1 MLLFI
6 LFTLIIG
13 FLLIF
18 ISKNTSW
25 LDREI
30 ANVLAY
36 ILSMLAIIYV
46 AYKKIN
52 KIDEI
57 ESVFSFR
64 VGGVKKYLFIIPLTL
79 VMMLWVDFFASLI
92 PMPDW
97 AIKLFEEAF
106 NLSIP
111 NIILISIFAPLLEEI
126 LVRGL
131 VLRGY
136 LLNYTPN
143 KAVIASAVF
152 FGAIHMN
159 PWQFVAG
166 FIAGLF
172 LGYLYYK
179 TKSLFSSILVHLTN
193 NSLAVVFSLYYTNA
207 DASFKDMLGNEYY
220 YILIASLAIGYILF
234 KKLDKVLNVDRINT
248 I

>member
-1 MLLFI
+1 ML
-6 LFTLIIG
+6 IG
-13 FLLIF
+13 FTIVLGTPFVLSPNYFSWID
-18 ISKNTSW
+18 KN
-25 LDREI
+25 I
-30 ANVLAY
+30 AAAFGYVFP
-36 ILSMLAIIYV
+36 MLATIYV
-46 AYKKIN
+46 VYRIVKSKGDDS
-52 KIDEI
+52 K
-57 ESVFSFR
+57 VFNFSI
-64 VGGVKKYLFIIPLTL
+64 GSLPKYYFIIPLTF
-79 VMMLWVDFFASLI
+79 VMMLWVDFFAALI

-111 NIILISIFAPLLEEI
+111 NIIMISIFAPLLEEV

-143 KAVIASAVF
+143 KAIIASAIF

-166 FIAGLF
+166 FISGIF

-179 TKSLFSSILVHLTN
+179 TKSLIPSILVHFIN
-193 NSLAVVFSLYYTNA
+193 NSLSVVFALYYTNA
-207 DASFKDMLGNEYY
+207 DASFKDMLGSEIY
-220 YILIASLAIGYILF
+220 YIILVGSLIIGYILF
-234 KKLDKVLNVDRINT
+234 KKLEKVLNVENSIAA
-248 I
+248 